1 MELKKDTT
9 LAKQSQSLIESYR
22 GSYPK
27 SITDAIRSESNSLAT
42 IRKEQ
47 GEKVC
52 IAFLIRVLADC
63 VEFFNVGKSMN
74 DAQLVETCKLIMN
87 EFYFLKVS
95 DLQLFFQ
102 RFKTGYYGQLFDR
115 LDGSVIMISLRAYCE
130 ERITTAES
138 LSLEAHKTAIDEE
151 RKENY
156 LIQIGSYYLRSNGDD
171 FEEVEK
177 KELAT
182 GYTYGV
188 AVRLRDWI
196 VREQYP
202 LSPETIKIVDRSKVK
217 GLFEMW
223 ATDAPHLL
231 PDSEKFKRSTKD
243 YYEQR
248 DKIRA
253 DESLTEL
260 EKENAIRKLAN
271 LAPITQEEFNEQIK
285 YYKQ

>member
-22 GSYPK
+22 GSYHK
-27 SITDAIRSESNSLAT
+27 SITDAIRSELPALAT
-42 IRKEQ
+42 IRKQQ

-52 IAFLIRVLADC
+52 IAVLIQILADC

-95 DLQLFFQ
+95 DLQLFFS
-102 RFKTGYYGQLFDR
+102 RFKSGYYGQLFDR
-115 LDGSVIMISLRAYCE
+115 LDGSVIIIALRAYCE

-171 FEEVEK
+171 FEEVEN

-188 AVRLRDWI
+188 ALRLRDWI

-202 LSPETIKIVDRSKVK
+202 LSPETIKIVDKAKLR

-231 PDSEKFKRSTKD
+231 PDSENFKRSTKD

-248 DKIRA
+248 DKIRS

-271 LAPITQEEFNEQIK
+271 LAPITKEEFNEQIK
-285 YYKQ
+285 YYK

>member
-1 MELKKDTT
+1 MIDG
-9 LAKQSQSLIESYR
+9 LI
-22 GSYPK
+22 K
-27 SITDAIRSESNSLAT
+27 
-42 IRKEQ
+42 
-47 GEKVC
+47 
-52 IAFLIRVLADC
+52 
-63 VEFFNVGKSMN
+63 FFSVGKTMN
-74 DAQLVETCKLIMN
+74 SYQLGETARLLAN
-87 EFYFLKVS
+87 EFYFLKVE
-95 DLQLFFQ
+95 DLHIFFE
-102 RFKTGYYGQLFDR
+102 RMKSGYYGQAYDR
-115 LDGSVIMISLRAYCE
+115 IDGNVIMVNLRNYCE

-188 AVRLRDWI
+188 AIRLRDWI

-202 LSPETIKIVDRSKVK
+202 LSPETIKIIDKAKLR

-223 ATDAPHLL
+223 STDAPHLL

-271 LAPITQEEFNEQIK
+271 LAPITQEEFNEQVN

>member
-1 MELKKDTT
+1 MEPKKDTT

-27 SITDAIRSESNSLAT
+27 SITDAIRSELPTLAT

-52 IAFLIRVLADC
+52 IANLILIVSDC
-63 VEFFNVGKSMN
+63 IEFFNVGKSMN
-74 DAQLVETCKLIMN
+74 DKQLIETAKLIMN
-87 EFYFLKVS
+87 EFYFLKIS
-95 DLQLFFQ
+95 DFQLFFS
-102 RFKTGYYGQLFDR
+102 RFKSGYYGQLFDR
-115 LDGSVIMISLRAYCE
+115 LDGSVIIIALRAYCE

-171 FEEVEK
+171 FEEVEN

-188 AVRLRDWI
+188 AIRLRDWI

-202 LSPETIKIVDRSKVK
+202 LSPETIKVIDRKK
-217 GLFEMW
+217 LPRLFDLWEK
-223 ATDAPHLL
+223 DAPQLL
-231 PDSEKFKRSTKD
+231 PDSEKFKRSTKE